1 VWYKHYERREGG
13 TMNGPNQVSASDA
26 SRAAGDP
33 WGSLGSH
40 VEEVLRAAE
49 QAAQH
54 QLDEARRTAD
64 ERVREAL
71 DEAQR
76 LRDDAHRIHDE
87 AQRLRDDAER
97 DAHRQLQEAAA
108 NLEEAERLLDRAEER
123 AEALLAEAAAEAQQ
137 RTEQLAEEP
146 NEQPTETPESDAPP
160 NREVAV
166 ELDDEVRVSA
176 DDGLRML
183 VAGKG
188 NARRKL
194 RALVDELQAIVDQ
207 LDDEADLVIDL
218 TSTEPTV
225 VVTTAHDAGRA
236 GDQPEAE
243 EDREPTDASAVAPPI
258 AGDEQPAA
266 GEEAGTDDAF
276 GRPTETATPQS
287 PANEVRVKRTGE
299 GLSVAIRSVVH
310 RVVADVFSGPSRS

>member
-1 VWYKHYERREGG
+1 
-13 TMNGPNQVSASDA
+13 MNGPNQVSASDA
-26 SRAAGDP
+26 SRPGGDP

-71 DEAQR
+71 DEAQQ
-76 LRDDAHRIHDE
+76 LRDDAQRIHDE

-97 DAHRQLQEAAA
+97 DAHRQLEDAAA

-123 AEALLAEAAAEAQQ
+123 AEELLAEAAAEAEQ

-146 NEQPTETPESDAPP
+146 NEQPTESSEADTPP

-166 ELDDEVRVSA
+166 DIDDEVRVSA

-188 NARRKL
+188 NARRQL

-218 TSTEPTV
+218 TSTEPSV
-225 VVTTAHDAGRA
+225 VVTTAHDADRA

-243 EDREPTDASAVAPPI
+243 EDREPTDAPVAAPPI
-258 AGDEQPAA
+258 ASDQQAAA
-266 GEEAGTDDAF
+266 GEQAGADEAAD
-276 GRPTETATPQS
+276 RPTDTASPPS
-287 PANEVRVKRTGE
+287 PANEVRVKRTGD